1 MFKTTEFFST
11 YVLLWYFLYILKI
24 IPFNPIII
32 FYLIL
37 SFVCWMLCYLIYLN
51 ISTKKILFFF
61 VFGIFLIKVLPI
73 LTLKQEFRYQ
83 DLAFGLSMFIVYHI
97 LLYYTKGI
105 EPIQF
110 YMNFMKY
117 YENLPDDLNTIILY
131 IIIKP
136 FNI

>member
-1 MFKTTEFFST
+1 MIRLSEYFSS

-73 LTLKQEFRYQ
+73 LTLKNEIRSY
-83 DLAFGLSMFIVYHI
+83 DILFGLSIFLTYHVT
-97 LLYYTKGI
+97 LYYIKGV
-105 EPIQF
+105 EPIQH
-110 YMNFMKY
+110 YINFINY
-117 YENLPDDLNTIILY
+117 YNNLPNNIFKIICSITL
-131 IIIKP
+131 I
-136 FNI
+136 

>member
-1 MFKTTEFFST
+1 MIRLSEYFSS

-73 LTLKQEFRYQ
+73 LTLKQEFRSY
-83 DLAFGLSMFIVYHI
+83 DILFGLSMFIVYHI
-97 LLYYTKGI
+97 LLYYIKGV
-105 EPIQF
+105 EPIQH
-110 YMNFMKY
+110 YINFINY
-117 YENLPDDLNTIILY
+117 YNNLPNNIFKIICSITL
-131 IIIKP
+131 I
-136 FNI
+136 